1 MSFFF
6 FVAAYDLLKF
16 EGIATD
22 QSVYGI
28 LISGAAR
35 ERQFS
40 YLIQLV
46 KVCLNYPAQLA
57 VFDV

>member
-6 FVAAYDLLKF
+6 VSAYDLLKF

-46 KVCLNYPAQLA
+46 KVCLINSPAHLA
-57 VFDV
+57 VFHA